1 MALCTTVPQH
11 PAAVSYHTPSSG
23 PSLRPP
29 VTAVTAVAAAYR
41 TTPQPRIYAPP
52 SPPSKC
58 LSPQPHP
65 IPPRAVLRPS
75 FHSQAVAGSRTV
87 E

>member
-52 SPPSKC
+52 KPALEMPVTAAASYPAT
-58 LSPQPHP
+58 
-65 IPPRAVLRPS
+65 RRPS
-75 FHSQAVAGSRTV
+75 TFIS
-87 E
+87 